1 MTKQKNKFLNINANA
16 VGMSKYRDDFS
27 SQLSKFIHC
36 SWIIKE
42 DLDREVTVNGVDYT
56 IWGLYDIHHSRYHIL
71 LKPVGTGAFL
81 IEDSKVVAHALGYS
95 RMRNLVTGVERQF
108 DFWRKGKVLLETKGD
123 SKLDSNT
130 DHDSEGDV
138 DTAGEWVSSKKEE
151 YVDPLIKAMQDDL
164 IDDGDTSAY

>member
-1 MTKQKNKFLNINANA
+1 MNKFLNISADA

-42 DLDREVTVNGVDYT
+42 DLDREVTIKGVDYT

-81 IEDSKVVAHALGYS
+81 IEDSKTVAHALGYS

-108 DFWRKGKVLLETKGD
+108 DFFRKGKVSLETKGD
-123 SKLDSNT
+123 VKLDNKA
-130 DHDSEGDV
+130 DHDQNEDV
-138 DTAGEWVSSKKEE
+138 DTAEGWGSSKNKE